1 MAKQTLLAAKT
12 RLKKS
17 VNLYH
22 TTKKLTAKQTQVMA
36 KPNEHTA
43 QQRNSQQNKLLITLG
58 K

>member
-22 TTKKLTAKQTQVMA
+22 NKETHGKANTSHSKTKRTHGTTTKLTAK
-36 KPNEHTA
+36 
-43 QQRNSQQNKLLITLG
+43 
-58 K
+58 

>member
-17 VNLYH
+17 GNLYH
-22 TTKKLTAKQTQVMA
+22 NKETHGKANTSQGKTKRTHGTTTKLT
-36 KPNEHTA
+36 
-43 QQRNSQQNKLLITLG
+43 G

>member
-12 RLKKS
+12 RLKKT

-22 TTKKLTAKQTQVMA
+22 NKETHGKANTSHGKTKRTPATTTKL
-36 KPNEHTA
+36 
-43 QQRNSQQNKLLITLG
+43 NSTLG